1 MPGMQGPPG
10 PPPDTEEV
18 DLALKTT
25 KGYIGKILNISKIIG
40 EHQTTVERV
49 IENQLTIVNNSH
61 TEVLRLLGEKKSVII
76 REATTLTNITCT
88 KCSAKLKTK
97 DKDICCDDCQK
108 PKFKVPSKPEC
119 DATGCSYGCAYSN
132 STCDSAGKKQPPC
145 MIPFKY
151 LGVEHH
157 SCIMHS
163 PFGLT
168 RRPWCYVN
176 SEANR
181 GAPPSDWAFCDCTA
195 VTCICPKGQKLRSD
209 GKTCTSA
216 L

>member
-1 MPGMQGPPG
+1 VKSAIQ
-10 PPPDTEEV
+10 
-18 DLALKTT
+18 AT

-40 EHQTTVERV
+40 THQTNVEKT

-61 TEVLRLLGEKKSVII
+61 TEVLRLLKEKKSVII
-76 REATTLTNITCT
+76 RQATTVTNITCT
-88 KCSAKLKTK
+88 KCSAKLKPK
-97 DKDICCDDCQK
+97 ESEVCCEDCQK

-119 DATGCSYGCAYSN
+119 DTMGCSYGCAYGN
-132 STCDSAGKKQPPC
+132 STCDAAGKQQPPC
-145 MIPFKY
+145 MLPFKY

-176 SEANR
+176 SKANR
-181 GAPPSDWAFCDCTA
+181 GADKASDWAFCDCTS
-195 VTCICPKGQKLRSD
+195 VQCICPPGQKLRSD